1 MAGQVAPLPPLPS
14 PPAYGA
20 SVSAAPPP
28 TTTRL
33 HGGEPTAGA
42 AAAGGGT
49 AGAVVGVAG
58 VARGSMTHG
67 SMASQ
72 DDRRGGHSARWSPA
86 ALWAVALVALAGLA
100 AFAFSVVVLAR
111 SGDQAPR
118 AGARSD
124 TRSLLAAADAGVE
137 AETEMT
143 EPSARAGAGQGQG
156 PVPGEGQAQAGSWQR
171 SLSSR
176 VARAVSDGWAGR
188 GL

>member
-20 SVSAAPPP
+20 SASAAPPP

-33 HGGEPTAGA
+33 HGGEPAAGA
-42 AAAGGGT
+42 AAEGG
-49 AGAVVGVAG
+49 AG
-58 VARGSMTHG
+58 VARGSMAHGSMAHG
-67 SMASQ
+67 SMASSQ
-72 DDRRGGHSARWSPA
+72 DERRGGHSARWSSA

-100 AFAFSVVVLAR
+100 AFVCSIAVLAR
-111 SGDQAPR
+111 SGDHEPAR

-124 TRSLLAAADAGVE
+124 TRSLLAAAETA
-137 AETEMT
+137 TEMA
-143 EPSARAGAGQGQG
+143 ELSARVGPPGHGQG
-156 PVPGEGQAQAGSWQR
+156 PPGPGQEEGQAGSWQR

>member
-1 MAGQVAPLPPLPS
+1 MSGQVAPLPPLPS

-20 SVSAAPPP
+20 SSSAAPPP
-28 TTTRL
+28 TTTTMARL

-42 AAAGGGT
+42 AAGGG
-49 AGAVVGVAG
+49 AG
-58 VARGSMTHG
+58 VARGSMAHG

-86 ALWAVALVALAGLA
+86 ALWAVALVVLAGLV
-100 AFAFSVVVLAR
+100 AFACSILVLVR
-111 SGDQAPR
+111 SGDEAPR

-137 AETEMT
+137 AETEIA
-143 EPSARAGAGQGQG
+143 ELSARAGPGPAGQGQG
-156 PVPGEGQAQAGSWQR
+156 PAGDGHEQGQAGSWQR